1 MVNTNRQIQLSHFA
15 FLLLILISTACNAD
29 DVPGPPNR
37 TASDATSANQELA
50 ARDKSEPD
58 EGRAITS
65 SQDKPISEPPVALPK
80 GELKELTPTE
90 QTDLWKRLI
99 RFEINGDVGRIIDT
113 TFDYPKSVVQLEA
126 EFDKCLDEERFKDGE
141 KVVEEIIGL
150 LRVKH
155 TGSEIM
161 LGEHPAKCTPHVL
174 LKAWDEELT
183 LCRRA
188 ADGEFGGGPSRRRSL
203 AIARLKQVRDMAVTL
218 NASGPTYV
226 LKSDRGRWYEATPD
240 SNPSSLVYL
249 LLRSLRLE
257 ERQVFNGVE
266 EMTKAM
272 DTVAK
277 SVSVLMPVLDRNVD
291 ACAYVHSTN
300 FNLSRLGEALDAMF
314 CRDIKEYQGASPDR
328 MWTMEPM
335 NRDIPIRRS
344 QLGTRAEALKR
355 KDQAVQSVVDS
366 TVRQLFPSET
376 IEIHVVRDTVIL
388 RGTIKHGI
396 HVQQILD
403 VAQSMASNV
412 LNQMT
417 VRSAP
422 DSTSTVI
429 EHLEPLGKD
438 PHGLREIF
446 AESFPNEHIEAHF
459 LPGENVVV
467 ISSDRSHAEL
477 APKVVVL
484 RGHLSRAELAP
495 QVVEI
500 ARKVYPN
507 VLYQMTPPL
516 PTNDLQEPGKS
527 SDLVMTVVLK
537 HANANELA
545 SLLQKKWAGKGE
557 IRADD
562 HTNLLRVSALPEVLA
577 EIQKSIQT
585 LDKPESKGTQ
595 DVTLSADS
603 MEAELSREA
612 LQLARKYREARLDDQ
627 PALRRELEK
636 LTERHFD
643 HRQQRRRR
651 EIDDLSLRVDKLR
664 ITQQRRQENRSVI
677 INQRVQDLLDPNSD
691 LRWEDPQVTKATT
704 AGLPRTMSPGL
715 SEVKPVQAGT
725 KVPVTEEASSAD
737 GGTTASPARQ
747 DKNPP
752 TATVDRLNPLAPSAP
767 EPTFDGTPYSQW
779 LKMLETERKPEKLAA
794 AMEACSR
801 LVAPGDEQRVF
812 RGVIAG
818 LERFRDSNDM
828 EESSLI
834 QTSTW
839 RSVFRM
845 MLERGPIVSD
855 AIADEL
861 LILVSDPQAMEA
873 NCDFVKDLLAE
884 LKPFF
889 DKKPLLSLQKR
900 SPQFIAAVVQQCG
913 TSQNVG
919 GNLGTVATA
928 FWILSQKP
936 IDDFEG
942 LRPVVLQ
949 EVEFEL
955 KQQYHRSGTGREFA
969 WWLSVVTKDR
979 VSQTPEFASLL
990 AKHLTSFENPG
1001 PLIESLTSLG
1011 PVAKSTVPEVIEF
1024 FLTRWNAQEKGLRAL
1039 AAGSGIHESWD
1050 DLLTETL
1057 IALTRIGPNSTQAVP
1072 LLRELTSI
1080 APPRHKNFDPEK
1092 NWTDRFWHQLEQS
1105 RRIIDT
1111 DPTSDL
1117 ADSKPLL
1124 SDFAHMTGTW
1134 KLFRSR
1140 PGKTIPNLFLHT
1152 DSGFSLFG
1160 EVPES
1165 LHQEIGFP
1173 SANPHFTINEASKQ
1187 LSLFEKK
1194 YPDYKQFGI
1203 YELEGDRL
1211 KIELSRPGNPSP
1223 TTLSP
1228 DPDNLPEG
1236 RIFFEFQRHRGE
1248 KP

>member
-1 MVNTNRQIQLSHFA
+1 MADLKIKSKAIEAVSKIHGIVGVDNRIV
-15 FLLLILISTACNAD
+15 I
-29 DVPGPPNR
+29 
-37 TASDATSANQELA
+37 DAPT
-50 ARDKSEPD
+50 K
-58 EGRAITS
+58 GRAITS

-80 GELKELTPTE
+80 SELKELTPTE
-90 QTDLWKRLI
+90 QTDLWKHLI

-141 KVVEEIIGL
+141 KVVDEIIGL

-188 ADGEFGGGPSRRRSL
+188 ADGEFGGGPSRHRSL
-203 AIARLKQVRDMAVTL
+203 AFARLKQVRDMAATL
-218 NASGPTYV
+218 KATGPTYV
-226 LKSDRGRWYEATPD
+226 LKSDRGRWYEARPD
-240 SNPSSLVYL
+240 RNPSSLAYL

-272 DTVAK
+272 DTVAT
-277 SVSVLMPVLDRNVD
+277 SVSVLMPVLDRSVD

-300 FNLSRLGEALDAMF
+300 FHLSKLGEAPLDAMF

-335 NRDIPIRRS
+335 NRDMPIRRS

-388 RGTIKHGI
+388 RGTIKLGI

-403 VAQSMASNV
+403 VTRSMASNV

-429 EHLEPLGKD
+429 EHLEPIGKD

-459 LPGENVVV
+459 LPGEKVVV

-516 PTNDLQEPGKS
+516 PTNDLQELGKS
-527 SDLVMTVVLK
+527 SDPVMTIVLK

-545 SLLQKKWAGKGE
+545 PLLQKKWAGKGE

-562 HTNLLRVSALPEVLA
+562 HTNLLRVSALPKVLA
-577 EIQKSIQT
+577 EIQTSIQT
-585 LDKPESKGTQ
+585 LDKPESTGKQ

-643 HRQQRRRR
+643 QRQQRRRR
-651 EIDDLSLRVDKLR
+651 EIDDLSQRVDKLR
-664 ITQQRRQENRSVI
+664 VTQQRRQENRSVI

-691 LRWEDPQVTKATT
+691 LRWEEPQVTKATT
-704 AGLPRTMSPGL
+704 AGSPRKMSPGL
-715 SEVKPVQAGT
+715 PDMKPVQAGT
-725 KVPVTEEASSAD
+725 KVLDTEEASSAD

-767 EPTFDGTPYSQW
+767 EPTFDGTLYSQW

-834 QTSTW
+834 QTSTC

-861 LILVSDPQAMEA
+861 LTLVSDPQAMEA

-889 DKKPLLSLQKR
+889 DKKPLLSLQKL
-900 SPQFIAAVVQQCG
+900 SPQFIAAIVQQCG

-955 KQQYHRSGTGREFA
+955 KQQYQRYGTGREFA
-969 WWLSVVTKDR
+969 WWQSVVTTDR

-990 AKHLTSFENPG
+990 AKHLASFERPEQI
-1001 PLIESLTSLG
+1001 IEILTSLG
-1011 PVAKSTVPEVIEF
+1011 PIAKSTVPNVLEF
-1024 FLTRWNAQEKGLRAL
+1024 FLTRWNTQEKGLRDL
-1039 AAGSGIHESWD
+1039 AAGSGTHEPWD
-1050 DLLTETL
+1050 SLLTETL

-1080 APPRHKNFDPEK
+1080 APLRDKNFDPEK
-1092 NWTDRFWHQLEQS
+1092 YPTDRFWNQLKKS

-1111 DPTSDL
+1111 NPTSDL
-1117 ADSKPLL
+1117 PDSKPLL

-1134 KLFRSR
+1134 KLIRSR
-1140 PGKTIPNLFLHT
+1140 PGKTIPNLFLYT
-1152 DSGFSLFG
+1152 DSGFLLFG
-1160 EVPES
+1160 EVSET

-1173 SANPHFTINEASKQ
+1173 NAQPHFTIDEASKQ
-1187 LSLFEKK
+1187 ISLFDKK

-1211 KIELSRPGNPSP
+1211 KIELTRPGNPSP
-1223 TTLSP
+1223 TKFSP
-1228 DPDNLPEG
+1228 DPDNLPAG